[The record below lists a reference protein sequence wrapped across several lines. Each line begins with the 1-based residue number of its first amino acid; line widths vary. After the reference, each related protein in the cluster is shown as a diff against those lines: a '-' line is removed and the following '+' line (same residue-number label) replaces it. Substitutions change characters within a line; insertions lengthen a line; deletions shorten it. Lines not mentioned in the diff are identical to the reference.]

1 MVYTR
6 EALVEK
12 CYAGEKFKY
21 LFFWK
26 PTITEGEITESCLG
40 QWWMCPFAVDGVTYS
55 CAEQYMMAEKAR
67 LFHDEAMLDKIMNT
81 NYPKE
86 MKAYGRAVQNFHDEV
101 WESKAYSIV
110 KKGNIAKFSQ
120 NPELWNYLKQS
131 KNRILVEASPR
142 DRIWGIGL
150 GAGNPDAQNPV
161 KWRGRNLLGFAL
173 MEVRDILLEREQR
186 EHGNL
191 LEQGKQEQGD
201 LPEQKK
207 KREHGNTVIYQKRDK
222 QGLTEEEFLASY
234 DADHFVRPSVATDM
248 VIFTITE
255 EKEENYRKLSEKNLS
270 VLLIRRGIHPFLGCW
285 ALPGGFVRPDET
297 AEDAARRELQEE
309 TGLSQV
315 YLEQLYTFTEP
326 ARDPRTW
333 VISCSYMALID
344 CSKVRLQAG
353 DDADNAQWF
362 KVTYRLLSEK
372 KDYPEAGRSLVKT
385 QQYELLLSPQDN
397 EGKDDDADME
407 TIILRAILQ
416 KTVTK
421 TEEMEKVEYTL
432 LENDGLAFDHAK
444 IIVCAI
450 ERLRGKVEYTGLA
463 LHLMPEEFTLTQL
476 QQAYEVILGK
486 TLLKPAFRRKIAELV
501 EETNHY
507 TENEGHR
514 PSRLFRRKWEE

>member
-1 MVYTR
+1 
-6 EALVEK
+6 
-12 CYAGEKFKY
+12 
-21 LFFWK
+21 
-26 PTITEGEITESCLG
+26 
-40 QWWMCPFAVDGVTYS
+40 
-55 CAEQYMMAEKAR
+55 
-67 LFHDEAMLDKIMNT
+67 
-81 NYPKE
+81 
-86 MKAYGRAVQNFHDEV
+86 
-101 WESKAYSIV
+101 
-110 KKGNIAKFSQ
+110 
-120 NPELWNYLKQS
+120 
-131 KNRILVEASPR
+131 
-142 DRIWGIGL
+142 
-150 GAGNPDAQNPV
+150 
-161 KWRGRNLLGFAL
+161 
-173 MEVRDILLEREQR
+173 
-186 EHGNL
+186 
-191 LEQGKQEQGD
+191 
-201 LPEQKK
+201 
-207 KREHGNTVIYQKRDK
+207 
-222 QGLTEEEFLASY
+222 
-234 DADHFVRPSVATDM
+234 M

-285 ALPGGFVRPDET
+285 ALPGGFIRPDET
-297 AEDAARRELQEE
+297 AEHAARRELQEE

-344 CSKVRLQAG
+344 CSKVKLQAG

-372 KDYPEAGRSLVKT
+372 KDYPEAGRSLVKI
-385 QQYELLLSPQDN
+385 QQYELLLSPQDD

-486 TLLKPAFRRKIAELV
+486 TLLKPAFRRKIAGLV